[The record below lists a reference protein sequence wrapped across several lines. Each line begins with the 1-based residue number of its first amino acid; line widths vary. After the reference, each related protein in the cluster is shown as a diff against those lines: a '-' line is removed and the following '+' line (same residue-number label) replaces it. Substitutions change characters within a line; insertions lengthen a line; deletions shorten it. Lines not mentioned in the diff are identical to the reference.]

1 MGFFSKKESVDTSN
15 SSGATSDSSSED
27 EMKGAPKAVL
37 KLRNDVD
44 SLNAQIF
51 ANSEMRKVSNERFAA
66 IQETIGEMKNQL
78 IEKDKTISKIQ
89 AKAEKA
95 AGLVESV
102 KPEQFMIELKRLDT
116 KILALKGK
124 IENTESIFNTVLE
137 EMKGMRQKM
146 SVFKGVEDII
156 KLNDDVKKELRGVQQ
171 VEARV
176 TAHSDKVEG
185 IFIEAQKKFNQFKD
199 LDDKIKSVSENVK
212 ELSSQVNED
221 KGKLQTFAGK
231 DNLLEL
237 KNEYESAFKKLDYL
251 LKKKGIDISK
261 VAVGEDIVDTDSK
274 ISDLTK
280 KIEEQDVKL
289 EQMMKMLEEFMGV
302 SEKGDKK

>member
-1 MGFFSKKESVDTSN
+1 
-15 SSGATSDSSSED
+15 
-27 EMKGAPKAVL
+27 
-37 KLRNDVD
+37 
-44 SLNAQIF
+44 
-51 ANSEMRKVSNERFAA
+51 MRKVSNERFAA
-66 IQETIGEMKNQL
+66 IQETIGEIKNQL

-95 AGLVESV
+95 AGLVDSV

-137 EMKGMRQKM
+137 EMKGLRQKV

-156 KLNDDVKKELRGVQQ
+156 KLNEDVRKELRGVQQ
-171 VEARV
+171 VEAKV

-199 LDDKIKSVSENVK
+199 LDDKIKSVAENVK
-212 ELSSQVNED
+212 ELSGQVNED

-237 KNEYESAFKKLDYL
+237 KNEYESLFKKLDYI

-261 VAVGEDIVDTDSK
+261 VSVGEDVVDTDSK
-274 ISDLTK
+274 ISDLNK
-280 KIEEQDVKL
+280 KIEEQDAKL
-289 EQMMKMLEEFMGV
+289 EQLMRMLEEFMGI
-302 SEKGDKK
+302 SEGKGKENSKEEDAEESKKQKDSKGDKKKNG